1 MKKTLIAL
9 AALAATGAAFAQSS
23 VTLSGAV
30 DVSYGK
36 LIGQDK
42 ATMSEVHGSRI
53 RFVGSEDLG
62 GGLKA
67 NFGLEERFRVDDGT
81 ETGVRFNGYSTVGL
95 SGGFGSV
102 NFGRQYTAAFTN
114 ANNQADPWGGDT
126 AGALRAIGMQTT
138 YVRTANSIRY
148 DGAFGAVKVA
158 ASVGLKEG
166 AATKNDTSFAVS
178 YAAGPLAVGLGQ
190 DNGADDG
197 DTLNIFATYDLGV
210 AKLAF
215 GLGNKETGAGV
226 ETKGWLIGAT
236 IPAGPGTARVGYA
249 RAKNDTTGVTTN
261 SKMSIGYVYPL
272 SKRTRLEADFG
283 RDSKAATEKSG
294 YTLAVTHTF

>member
-9 AALAATGAAFAQSS
+9 AAVAVTGAAFAQST
-23 VTLSGAV
+23 VTLSGQL

-36 LIGQDK
+36 LIGETK
-42 ATMSEVHGSRI
+42 GTMSEVHGSRV
-53 RFVGSEDLG
+53 RFLGSEDLG

-67 NFGLEERFRVDDGT
+67 NFGLEERLRVDNG
-81 ETGVRFNGYSTVGL
+81 EASGVRFNGYSTVGL

-102 NFGRQYTAAFTN
+102 NFGRQYTANFTN
-114 ANNQADPWGGDT
+114 ANNKADPWGGDT

-138 YVRTANSIRY
+138 YVRTANSVRY
-148 DGAFGAVKVA
+148 DGAFGPVKVA

-178 YAAGPLAVGLGQ
+178 YAAGALEVGLGQ
-190 DNGADDG
+190 DNGADNG
-197 DTLNIFATYDLGV
+197 DVLNAFATYDLGV

-236 IPAGPGTARVGYA
+236 IPAGPGAARVGYA

-261 SKMSIGYVYPL
+261 AKFAIGYQYPL
-272 SKRTRLEADFG
+272 SKRTRLEADFA
-283 RDSKAATEKSG
+283 RDSKAAAEKSG
-294 YTLAVTHTF
+294 YTVALTHTF